1 MKSKIN
7 LARRLK
13 TPQNMSDLLDIK
25 CKTFAVF
32 STIKIFLNAKQSLI
46 WAVVEWGP
54 WWSGI

>member
-46 WAVVEWGP
+46 WAVVE
-54 WWSGI
+54 